1 MQRLD
6 ASRVR
11 APRVERSALLF
22 SCALALCSCGEEPT
36 EVGCAFG
43 EARLVARAE
52 GTTFDGVELI
62 ASGDGA
68 LLVWSDRSGLYAR
81 ELDASGA
88 PRAEA
93 RRLGTR
99 CPGGV
104 AVTADGDST
113 LVACARPVDR
123 DRGRDGAIVLLR
135 LEDGA
140 VRAAGRVEPVGAES
154 YGVEVLRHG
163 GRTLVGYRDADV
175 FVARA
180 RLAEVEGERVEARAL
195 SSEGTLASAP
205 SLAIHDGALVL
216 AWTESWFDRGGRP
229 AGHLF
234 TMREGDP
241 PRPSLDVGDVD
252 VRVSLATDTRGPM
265 VALRDRRPRGSEPR
279 AFAGRLDDRLRL
291 TLPALRSPG
300 RADDPDAR
308 PVLVPCGDHTFSV
321 ATRTSSRQVTMV
333 SIRRLDDEL
342 RSVEAEHQIYEYHA
356 RFVRAAGACVDGRL
370 LLAVGERQ
378 TEVSPVPRLH
388 TYALRCGPGVA
399 HARTPGVEGQVL
411 RKRGATRP

>member
-1 MQRLD
+1 M
-6 ASRVR
+6 A
-11 APRVERSALLF
+11 
-22 SCALALCSCGEEPT
+22 CTLALCGCGEESA
-36 EVGCAFG
+36 EVGCAFA
-43 EARLVARAE
+43 EARLIARAE
-52 GTTFDGVELI
+52 GSAFDGVELI
-62 ASGDGA
+62 ATDDGA
-68 LLVWSDRSGLYAR
+68 LLVWSDRSGLWAR
-81 ELDASGA
+81 ELDAGGA
-88 PRAEA
+88 PRGEA

-104 AVTADGDST
+104 AATLDGGAT
-113 LVACARPVDR
+113 LVACGRPVDR

-135 LEDGA
+135 IEDGA
-140 VRAAGRVEPVGAES
+140 VQAAGRVEPVGAES

-163 GRTLVGYRDADV
+163 ERTLVGYRDADV

-180 RLAEVEGERVEARAL
+180 RLAEVTGERAEARAL

-205 SLAIHDGALVL
+205 SLAVHDGALIA
-216 AWTESWFDRGGRP
+216 AWTESWFDPSGRP

-252 VRVSLATDTRGPM
+252 VRVRLATDARGPM
-265 VALRDRRPRGSEPR
+265 VALRDRRPRGADPR

-300 RADDPDAR
+300 RADDADGR
-308 PVLVPCGDHTFSV
+308 PMLVPCGDHVFSV

-333 SIRRLDDEL
+333 SIRRLDAEL
-342 RSVEAEHQIYEYHA
+342 RSVEPEHQIYEYHA
-356 RFVRAAGACVDGRL
+356 RFVRAVGACVDDRL
-370 LLAVGERQ
+370 LVAVGERQ

-399 HARTPGVEGQVL
+399 HERTPGVEGQVL